1 MASAVFGN
9 RVRGS
14 LPLCFGAT
22 ALFTHLA
29 TKVNSGQLD
38 AIDAPFQQWVQ
49 SARGAADHLMLAFT
63 IVGGLWPMTLLTIS
77 VVLLFLLHQR
87 LREAHYLTLA
97 AGGSLLLNVAL
108 KAALHR
114 PRPSPTGVYL
124 LPASTSFAFPSGHT
138 MGSAGVVA
146 SALVLLW
153 ACRMQR
159 SLKLAATVVGV
170 AFAIS
175 VGASRVYFGVHYPSD
190 VLGGW
195 LAAIA
200 WVSAVT
206 GWLYPKL
213 ASDRSHSAG
222 A

>member
-1 MASAVFGN
+1 
-9 RVRGS
+9 VRWS
-14 LPLCFGAT
+14 LPVCIGAT
-22 ALFTHLA
+22 TLFAHL
-29 TKVNSGQLD
+29 VNKLRGGQLG
-38 AIDAPFQQWVQ
+38 AIDAPIQQWVR
-49 SARGAADHLMLAFT
+49 SARGAADHLMLAVT
-63 IVGGLWPMTLLTIS
+63 IAGSLWPMTLVTLG
-77 VVLLFLLHQR
+77 VVLLFVLRHR
-87 LREAHYLTLA
+87 LREAHYLTLS

-114 PRPSPTGVYL
+114 PRPTPSGVYL

-146 SALVLLW
+146 SALVLVW
-153 ACRMQR
+153 ACRMQC

-170 AFAIS
+170 AFAIG
-175 VGASRVYFGVHYPSD
+175 VGISRIYFGVHYPSD

-206 GWLYPKL
+206 GWMYPKL
-213 ASDRSHSAG
+213 LNPHATHSMRNS
-222 A
+222 